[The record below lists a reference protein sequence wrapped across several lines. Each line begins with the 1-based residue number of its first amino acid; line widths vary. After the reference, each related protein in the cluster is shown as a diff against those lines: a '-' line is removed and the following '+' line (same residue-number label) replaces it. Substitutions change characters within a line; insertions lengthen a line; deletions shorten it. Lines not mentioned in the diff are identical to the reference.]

1 MEEGDSATRIKERLA
16 AATGVPA
23 KDMKLRMGGYN
34 QMVMIDTA
42 SNIRV
47 GTCGVTQGER
57 CARGGARRC
66 AQHLRPP
73 EASRRARRA
82 AVQEYDNGA
91 PTPESF
97 K

>member
-1 MEEGDSATRIKERLA
+1 MEEGDSSTLIKQRLQ

-23 KDMKLRMGGYN
+23 KDIKLRMGGYN

-57 CARGGARRC
+57 CGALHGCRLPRC
-66 AQHLRPP
+66 PP
-73 EASRRARRA
+73 EAFCCARRA
-82 AVQEYDNGA
+82 AVQECDGEA
-91 PTPESF
+91 PIPESF